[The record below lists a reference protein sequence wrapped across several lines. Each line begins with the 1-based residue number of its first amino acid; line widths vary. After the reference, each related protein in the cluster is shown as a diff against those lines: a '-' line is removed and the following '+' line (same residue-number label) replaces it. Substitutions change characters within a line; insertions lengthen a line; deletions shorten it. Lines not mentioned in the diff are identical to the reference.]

1 MKKIAVV
8 CSGWHF
14 PLHFYE
20 NISTQILPNDWS
32 MDMFCVSH
40 RDPQYS
46 EIEKKDVVLRGN
58 RKHLDEK
65 LYSKIASIKEIE
77 DFGWVY
83 KEYPNT
89 VGDWGCSNQWL
100 DDYDYK
106 DYELMLFTHDDNL
119 ILKNDWFK
127 KIIEHQSFNEWE
139 IWTNG
144 IGAPVGMLRGS
155 CEFFKKSI
163 IEKIGGKFD
172 LSMVKLTRVGE
183 KFGNR
188 DVQQVNDWNNT
199 VYPLMNFIIKN
210 GIKVFHESK
219 YYRVSEFC
227 VEGERGFISGT
238 QSSNIS
244 SENNGLEYYKLI

>member
-32 MDMFCVSH
+32 IDMFCVSH

-46 EIEKKDVVLRGN
+46 EIEKKDVVLKGD
-58 RKHLDEK
+58 RKHLDQK

-77 DFGWVY
+77 DLGWVY

-119 ILKNDWFK
+119 ILKDNWFK
-127 KIIEHQSFNEWE
+127 KIIEHQSFNDWE
-139 IWTNG
+139 IWTNS

-188 DVQQVNDWNNT
+188 DVQQVNYWNNT
-199 VYPLMNFIIKN
+199 VYPLMNFISKN
-210 GIKVFHESK
+210 KIKVFPESK
-219 YYRVSEFC
+219 FYRVSEFC
-227 VEGERGFISGT
+227 VEGERGYISGT

>member
-20 NISTQILPNDWS
+20 NISTQILPNNWS
-32 MDMFCVSH
+32 IDMFCVSH

-46 EIEKKDVVLRGN
+46 EIEKKDVVLRGD
-58 RKHLDEK
+58 RKHLDQK

-77 DFGWVY
+77 DLGWVY

-119 ILKNDWFK
+119 ILKDNWFK
-127 KIIEHQSFNEWE
+127 KIIEHQSFNDWE
-139 IWTNG
+139 IWTNS

-199 VYPLMNFIIKN
+199 VYPLMNFINENK
-210 GIKVFHESK
+210 IKVFPESK
-219 YYRVSEFC
+219 FYRVSEFC
-227 VEGERGFISGT
+227 VEGERGYISGT